1 MAAHVAHL
9 PTEVAAPG
17 DGHLAKL
24 YVFVNHVRGVAPGS
38 YAYDPARHDL
48 RPIRPGPPGMFLQ
61 RNYFLPNYNLEQ
73 AAVVVVPAVRVG
85 DVLDAV
91 GPRGYNV
98 VNATIGAV
106 AQSFY
111 TAAAALDLGC
121 GVALGFDG
129 VSYIEELDLDG
140 TGETPLLIMLA
151 GHERAL
157 PSDYRYD
164 LR

>member
-1 MAAHVAHL
+1 V
-9 PTEVAAPG
+9 
-17 DGHLAKL
+17 
-24 YVFVNHVRGVAPGS
+24 
-38 YAYDPARHDL
+38 
-48 RPIRPGPPGMFLQ
+48 FLQ

-73 AAVVVVPAVRVG
+73 AAVVIVPAIRVT
-85 DVLDAV
+85 DVLDAA

-129 VSYIEELDLDG
+129 VSYIEELGLD
-140 TGETPLLIMLA
+140 GETPLLIMLA